1 MLISR
6 AACRSA
12 DPLPRVGLQDRGTPR
27 TSTPQS
33 FNPSTLTTLPSS
45 LRRSLISQHSAWD
58 QQVSLPRCAHKTP
71 YLDAHTTHT
80 HTIIVISRALT
91 VSTKTKRKFKLTTH
105 LPKQTILIPAAIALS
120 IYILASCVIIPF
132 FRRYHQRYSQ
142 YLPLHSIS
150 AHTLS
155 LRDRIA
161 DKVMHFF
168 LPSRW
173 RWGAH
178 VADHDTES
186 IGDEEGEVLV
196 GMDMDSVRRGTLQQQ
211 RRDNRADTQSRLS
224 RDLEEGFMDDSDS
237 EGSERRGH
245 GRGERL

>member
-1 MLISR
+1 MGS
-6 AACRSA
+6 
-12 DPLPRVGLQDRGTPR
+12 
-27 TSTPQS
+27 TSV
-33 FNPSTLTTLPSS
+33 F
-45 LRRSLISQHSAWD
+45 A
-58 QQVSLPRCAHKTP
+58 K
-71 YLDAHTTHT
+71 
-80 HTIIVISRALT
+80 
-91 VSTKTKRKFKLTTH
+91 
-105 LPKQTILIPAAIALS
+105 TILIPAAIALS

-178 VADHDTES
+178 IPDHDTES
-186 IGDEEGEVLV
+186 IDDEEGEILV
-196 GMDMDSVRRGTLQQQ
+196 GMDMDSVRRGALEQ
-211 RRDNRADTQSRLS
+211 RRRDTLAETESRLS
-224 RDLEEGFMDDSDS
+224 RDLEEGFMDDSDDSDEES
-237 EGSERRGH
+237 EGRGNRQG
-245 GRGERL
+245 GRL

>member
-1 MLISR
+1 IFKDKSDDTEIPSR
-6 AACRSA
+6 LSICRSSA
-12 DPLPRVGLQDRGTPR
+12 TRALRNRGTPGP
-27 TSTPQS
+27 PQS
-33 FNPSTLTTLPSS
+33 FNPQTSPLYHPILGAKPSVPAPNMGSTSVF
-45 LRRSLISQHSAWD
+45 A
-58 QQVSLPRCAHKTP
+58 K
-71 YLDAHTTHT
+71 
-80 HTIIVISRALT
+80 
-91 VSTKTKRKFKLTTH
+91 
-105 LPKQTILIPAAIALS
+105 TILIPAAIALS

-178 VADHDTES
+178 IADHDTES
-186 IGDEEGEVLV
+186 IDDEEGEALV
-196 GMDMDSVRRGTLQQQ
+196 GMDMDSVRRGTLEQQ
-211 RRDNRADTQSRLS
+211 RRDNLADTESRLS

-237 EGSERRGH
+237 DSEGSERSGH
-245 GRGERL
+245 GRGGRL

>member
-1 MLISR
+1 MDIFQDGSDDTNIPSGRLSI
-6 AACRSA
+6 CRSPILYA
-12 DPLPRVGLQDRGTPR
+12 CSSEPWDPGP
-27 TSTPQS
+27 PQS
-33 FNPSTLTTLPSS
+33 LNPQTSPLYHPLLGAKPNIPAPSMGSTSVF
-45 LRRSLISQHSAWD
+45 A
-58 QQVSLPRCAHKTP
+58 KTP
-71 YLDAHTTHT
+71 
-80 HTIIVISRALT
+80 T
-91 VSTKTKRKFKLTTH
+91 VSKTKTKKEPKLTNNLHT
-105 LPKQTILIPAAIALS
+105 QTILIPAAIALS

-161 DKVMHFF
+161 DKLMHFF

-178 VADHDTES
+178 IADHDTES
-186 IGDEEGEVLV
+186 IDDEEGEMLV
-196 GMDMDSVRRGTLQQQ
+196 GMDMASVRRGTLEQQ
-211 RRDNRADTQSRLS
+211 RRDNLADRESRLS

-237 EGSERRGH
+237 EGSERSGH
-245 GRGERL
+245 GRGGSL

>member
-1 MLISR
+1 MGS
-6 AACRSA
+6 
-12 DPLPRVGLQDRGTPR
+12 
-27 TSTPQS
+27 TSV
-33 FNPSTLTTLPSS
+33 F
-45 LRRSLISQHSAWD
+45 A
-58 QQVSLPRCAHKTP
+58 K
-71 YLDAHTTHT
+71 
-80 HTIIVISRALT
+80 
-91 VSTKTKRKFKLTTH
+91 
-105 LPKQTILIPAAIALS
+105 TILIPAAIALS

-178 VADHDTES
+178 IADHDTES
-186 IGDEEGEVLV
+186 IGDEEGEILV
-196 GMDMDSVRRGTLQQQ
+196 GMDMDSVRRGTLEQQ
-211 RRDNRADTQSRLS
+211 RRDNLADTESRLS

-237 EGSERRGH
+237 EGSERSGH
-245 GRGERL
+245 GRGGRL